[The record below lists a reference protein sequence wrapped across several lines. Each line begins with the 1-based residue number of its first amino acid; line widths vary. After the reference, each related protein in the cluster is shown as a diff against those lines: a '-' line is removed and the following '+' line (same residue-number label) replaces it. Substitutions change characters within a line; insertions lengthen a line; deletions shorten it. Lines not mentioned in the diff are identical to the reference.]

1 MNINNNN
8 QHQQGSRLTAQNLN
22 NHGGRATTT
31 TASSNS
37 ILSDLQSLWVL
48 FNPANEITS
57 INTNRRNS
65 LGTNESDL
73 LSFTDTAS
81 RITQTE
87 SELSDD
93 AEEALHQRQQQHQ
106 QQHGHEQQEEDDDD
120 SLIDD
125 LHDST
130 PSQLRLEQ
138 LFTKVSDNYTT
149 SRPRNLDTRINNWR
163 NSNRDDLI
171 DDNVAS
177 WDLDEDLI
185 SQILDKTVIR
195 NEVGGL
201 SKSHI
206 PSNFY
211 GDDFLKNLN
220 KKDYIKFKN
229 ITKNLKKSLNTNQKE
244 TTLDLVNKIISNYH
258 QNNQNTLNRG
268 NLVNKMHHH
277 QKRYSS
283 ILNESTT
290 TNDNTDYTFN
300 PTYHDDSFRMLEQ
313 SETATSSSLV
323 LCGGVGFGGNS
334 SWGDI

>member
-1 MNINNNN
+1 MAAAVLLYSFHLLLLFFSTSATLRGRAN
-8 QHQQGSRLTAQNLN
+8 RLTAQNLS
-22 NHGGRATTT
+22 NHGGRTTT
-31 TASSNS
+31 TAASSNS
-37 ILSDLQSLWVL
+37 ILSDLQ
-48 FNPANEITS
+48 T
-57 INTNRRNS
+57 
-65 LGTNESDL
+65 
-73 LSFTDTAS
+73 S

-93 AEEALHQRQQQHQ
+93 AEEPLHQQQQQQHQ
-106 QQHGHEQQEEDDDD
+106 HQQQEEDDDD

-185 SQILDKTVIR
+185 SQILDKTIIR

-201 SKSHI
+201 SKSHV

-300 PTYHDDSFRMLEQ
+300 PTYHDDGFRMLEQ